1 MVLLIIDTQA
11 AIVTPALHDFDRFV
25 DSVQQLITAAR
36 QNGTEVI
43 FVRHDDGYPPLTPG
57 NPGFEIDERFRP
69 IDGERIFDKQVNSA
83 FRGTGLLEHLQV
95 KGENTVIIA
104 GLQTD
109 YCIDATVKAGFE
121 HGLRVIVPAHANSTF
136 DNDFMSAEASYH
148 YHNDFMWK
156 GRYAECLPLTDVLA
170 LMQSTR
176 KEAP

>member
-11 AIVTPALHDFDRFV
+11 AIVTPELHDFDRFV
-25 DSVQQLITAAR
+25 DSVQQLIAAAR
-36 QNGTEVI
+36 RHGMEVI
-43 FVRHDDGYPPLTPG
+43 FIRHDDGYPPLMPG

-69 IDGERIFDKQVNSA
+69 AEGERIFDKQVNSA
-83 FRGTGLLEHLQV
+83 FHSTGLLEYLRE
-95 KGENTVIIA
+95 KGEDTVIVA

-136 DNDFMSAEASYH
+136 SNEFMSAEASYH

-156 GRYAECLPLTDVLA
+156 GRYAQCLPLEEVLA
-170 LMQSTR
+170 MLHSS